1 MWKNQHSNFEFLNG
15 ISKDERVMMNNF
27 EAANRLLNNG
37 EQPLDKKYPTFRQKL
52 DLFFI
57 DYDFIPLLVQ
67 ESYLNSFGDR
77 SSLDDLELMAESSD
91 MISLSDQM
99 NL

>member
-1 MWKNQHSNFEFLNG
+1 
-15 ISKDERVMMNNF
+15 MMNNF

-77 SSLDDLELMAESSD
+77 SSLDDLELMAESSH